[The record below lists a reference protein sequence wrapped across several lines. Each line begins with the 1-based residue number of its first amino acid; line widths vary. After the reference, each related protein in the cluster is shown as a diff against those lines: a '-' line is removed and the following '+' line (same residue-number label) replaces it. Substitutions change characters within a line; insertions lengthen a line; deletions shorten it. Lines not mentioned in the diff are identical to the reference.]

1 MTAALA
7 CTSPVP
13 YRRGAPP
20 MHSGFLLV
28 IEGIDG
34 AGKSTL
40 QRRLAEWCRER
51 GLGVVTSREPTDGPH
66 GRALRES
73 ARSGRLGIEEELQLF
88 LKDRREHV
96 ENLIRP
102 ALDRGEMVILDR
114 YYFSTA
120 AYQGARGLDPAEI
133 IRSNECFAPTPDL
146 VLLLDLDPASGRA
159 RIGQR
164 SGAPDGFEGAADL
177 AEVRRIFLSL
187 DQPFIRKIDAARDPE
202 RVCNDALEGLEEA
215 LRARGLLT

>member
-1 MTAALA
+1 
-7 CTSPVP
+7 
-13 YRRGAPP
+13 

-40 QRRLAEWCRER
+40 QRQLAAWCRDR
-51 GLGVVTSREPTDGPH
+51 GLRAVTSREPTDGPH

-73 ARSGRLGIEEELQLF
+73 ARTGRLALHDEFDLF
-88 LKDRREHV
+88 LKDRRDHV
-96 ENLIRP
+96 KTLIEP
-102 ALDRGEMVILDR
+102 ALNRGEIVILDR

-133 IRSNECFAPTPDL
+133 ILANEAFAPIPDL
-146 VLLLDLDPASGRA
+146 VLLLDLDPLAGHA

-164 SGAPDGFEGAADL
+164 SGAPDDFEGAAYL
-177 AEVRRIFLSL
+177 AEVRRIFLAL
-187 DQPFIRKIDAARDPE
+187 DRPFIRKIEATRDIAAVSADAISCLD
-202 RVCNDALEGLEEA
+202 DA
-215 LRARGLLT
+215 LRARGLIA